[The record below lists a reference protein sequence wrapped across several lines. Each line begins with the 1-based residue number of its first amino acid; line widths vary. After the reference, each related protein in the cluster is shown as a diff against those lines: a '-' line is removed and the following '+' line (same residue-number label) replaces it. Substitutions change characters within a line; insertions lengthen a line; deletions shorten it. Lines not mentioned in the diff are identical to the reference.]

1 MLGRD
6 FFVINRWQKLFALVL
21 AVLIWLAVRTGVS
34 LNPVAEVG
42 HGTRVFD
49 RLPLTVLTTSTD
61 LGRYRL
67 EPEHVTIIL
76 RGDPAVLQGIRPGEI
91 EAFVN
96 LSENTPMGTRLIH
109 VYPPE
114 GTALVSVRPE
124 EVLVERL
131 PAAETGEVRK

>member
-1 MLGRD
+1 MFGRD
-6 FFVINRWQKLFALVL
+6 FFVINRWQKLFALIL
-21 AVLIWLAVRTGVS
+21 AVLIWLAVRTGIS
-34 LNPVAEVG
+34 LNPAGDVG
-42 HGTRVFD
+42 HEIRQFE

-76 RGDPAVLQGIRPGEI
+76 RGDPTVLQKVRPAEI

-96 LSENTPMGTRLIH
+96 LAENTPMGTRLIH

-114 GTALVSVRPE
+114 GTAVVSVRPQ

-131 PAAETGEVRK
+131 PAAETGDVRK

>member
-6 FFVINRWQKLFALVL
+6 FFVINRWQKLLSLVL
-21 AVLIWLAVRTGVS
+21 ATLIWLAVRTGVS
-34 LNPVAEVG
+34 LNSPSEVG
-42 HGTRVFD
+42 HGVRQFD

-76 RGDPAVLQGIRPGEI
+76 RGDTGVLDKVAPAEI

-96 LSENTPMGTRLIH
+96 LAENAPLGTRGIH
-109 VYPPE
+109 VYPPS
-114 GTALVSVRPE
+114 GTELVSVRPK
-124 EVLVERL
+124 EVLVERI
-131 PAAETGEVRK
+131 PASEPAPGGK

>member
-1 MLGRD
+1 MFGRD
-6 FFVINRWQKLFALVL
+6 FFVTNRWQKLFALVL
-21 AVLIWLAVRTGVS
+21 AVLIWLAVRAGVS
-34 LNPVAEVG
+34 LNPVEEVG
-42 HGTRVFD
+42 HGTRQFD

-76 RGDPAVLQGIRPGEI
+76 RGDPAILQNIRAGEI

-96 LSENTPMGTRLIH
+96 LTENTPMGTRLIH

-114 GTALVSVRPE
+114 GTELISVRPE